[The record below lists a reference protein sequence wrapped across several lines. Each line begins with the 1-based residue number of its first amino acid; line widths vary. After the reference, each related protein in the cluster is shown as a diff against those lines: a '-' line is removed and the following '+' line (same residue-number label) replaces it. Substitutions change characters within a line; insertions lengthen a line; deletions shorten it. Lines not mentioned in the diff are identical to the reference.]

1 MNHSLY
7 PYVSDHCFPSTFTII
22 SADRLGPPPLHHP
35 TNRVD
40 PSESLQP
47 FVTSSIHFVAAHV
60 KHLTH
65 YSHRHNSS
73 CASDAGLATVAS
85 SNLFDQIIN
94 SFGNLSSLN
103 AVFKPTPNPTWQDRA
118 YDFLANRSAIES
130 TSIALAAATFLFLI
144 MSWSSRFS
152 NLGRF
157 SPFTRSPPQGSTIV
171 SDADFSY
178 ITTEDLK
185 RHQQQGGHAPED
197 LGPARDTDMLS
208 LRNKGQ
214 SYPVHFPAYS
224 MAKGELSVG
233 QVREQAG
240 RKIGVDARRVKL
252 IFQGKNLKDDSK
264 QCRQEGLKHESQ
276 ILLTIGD
283 IASASASDDE
293 DGTDGVDDSAD
304 PDSAKRRRNRN
315 KNKKRRNK
323 PKTSGTSTPDASN
336 LGVPLPHAQNSRA
349 PSPKPPQS
357 PLEKIASLREIL
369 YSWDKDVTAFE
380 NTPPAEPAKR
390 DFEGKRLSE
399 TILTQVL
406 LKTDAIE
413 TEGDPDA
420 RAKRKELVKETQDM
434 LKRVDDA
441 AVRHAS

>member
-1 MNHSLY
+1 MGRR
-7 PYVSDHCFPSTFTII
+7 ST
-22 SADRLGPPPLHHP
+22 HP
-35 TNRVD
+35 TKRVD

-65 YSHRHNSS
+65 YSHYHNSS
-73 CASDAGLATVAS
+73 CASAAGLATVAS
-85 SNLFDQIIN
+85 SSLFDQIIN

-103 AVFKPTPNPTWQDRA
+103 AVFKPTPTPNPTWQDRA
-118 YDFLANRSAIES
+118 YDFLANRTAFES
-130 TSIALAAATFLFLI
+130 TSIALAVATFLFLI

-185 RHQQQGGHAPED
+185 RHQQQNAPED
-197 LGPARDTDMLS
+197 MGPPRDTDVLS

-214 SYPVHFPAYS
+214 SYAVHFPAYS
-224 MAKGELSVG
+224 IAKGELSIG
-233 QVREQAG
+233 QVRDQAG

-252 IFQGKNLKDDSK
+252 IYQGKNLKDDGRLCK
-264 QCRQEGLKHESQ
+264 LEGLKHESQ

-283 IASASASDDE
+283 ISASGSDDE
-293 DGTDGVDDSAD
+293 DDSADGQTDSAD

-323 PKTSGTSTPDASN
+323 PKNSGTSTPDASN
-336 LGVPLPHAQNSRA
+336 LGVPYPPAQNSRA

-357 PLEKIASLREIL
+357 ALEKIASLRDVL
-369 YSWDKDVTAFE
+369 YSFEPGVTTFE
-380 NTPPAEPAKR
+380 RTPPTEPAKR

-399 TILTQVL
+399 SILTQVL

-413 TEGDPDA
+413 TEGDQEA
-420 RAKRKELVKETQDM
+420 RAKRKELVKETQDI

>member
-1 MNHSLY
+1 
-7 PYVSDHCFPSTFTII
+7 V
-22 SADRLGPPPLHHP
+22 
-35 TNRVD
+35 
-40 PSESLQP
+40 
-47 FVTSSIHFVAAHV
+47 
-60 KHLTH
+60 
-65 YSHRHNSS
+65 
-73 CASDAGLATVAS
+73 LATVAS
-85 SNLFDQIIN
+85 SSILDQIIN

-103 AVFKPTPNPTWQDRA
+103 AVFKPTPPAPNPTWQDRA
-118 YDFLANRSAIES
+118 YDFLANRSALES

-240 RKIGVDARRVKL
+240 KKIGVDARRVKL

-283 IASASASDDE
+283 ITSASASDDE

-323 PKTSGTSTPDASN
+323 PKNSGTSTPDASN

-349 PSPKPPQS
+349 PSPRPPQS
-357 PLEKIASLREIL
+357 PLEKIASLRETL
-369 YSWDKDVTAFE
+369 YSWDKDVSTFE
-380 NTPPAEPAKR
+380 HTPPAEPAKR

-399 TILTQVL
+399 SILTQVL

-420 RAKRKELVKETQDM
+420 RAKRKELVRETQEM

>member
-1 MNHSLY
+1 
-7 PYVSDHCFPSTFTII
+7 VS
-22 SADRLGPPPLHHP
+22 
-35 TNRVD
+35 
-40 PSESLQP
+40 
-47 FVTSSIHFVAAHV
+47 
-60 KHLTH
+60 
-65 YSHRHNSS
+65 
-73 CASDAGLATVAS
+73 ATVAS
-85 SNLFDQIIN
+85 STILDQLV
-94 SFGNLSSLN
+94 SGLSHGNLSSLP
-103 AVFKPTPNPTWQDRA
+103 AAFAQASEHFFASASTTTPTSWQDWA
-118 YDFLANRSAIES
+118 YAFYAERSTFET
-130 TSIALAAATFLFLI
+130 TSIALAAATFLVLI

-185 RHQQQGGHAPED
+185 RHQQQTGAHGNAPED
-197 LGPARDTDMLS
+197 MGPPRDTDVLS

-214 SYPVHFPAYS
+214 SYAVHFPAYS
-224 MAKGELSVG
+224 IVKGELSVG
-233 QVREQAG
+233 QVRDQAG

-252 IFQGKNLKDDSK
+252 IYQGKNLKDDGRLCK
-264 QCRQEGLKHESQ
+264 QEDLKHESQ

-283 IASASASDDE
+283 ISASGSDDE
-293 DGTDGVDDSAD
+293 DDSADGQTDSAD

-323 PKTSGTSTPDASN
+323 PKNSGTSTPDASN
-336 LGVPLPHAQNSRA
+336 LGVPMPPAQNSRA

-357 PLEKIASLREIL
+357 VLEKISSLRDVL
-369 YSWDKDVTAFE
+369 YSFEPGVTTFE
-380 NTPPAEPAKR
+380 HTPPAEPAKR

-399 TILTQVL
+399 SILTQVL

-420 RAKRKELVKETQDM
+420 RMKRKELVKETQDI

>member
-1 MNHSLY
+1 
-7 PYVSDHCFPSTFTII
+7 
-22 SADRLGPPPLHHP
+22 
-35 TNRVD
+35 
-40 PSESLQP
+40 
-47 FVTSSIHFVAAHV
+47 
-60 KHLTH
+60 
-65 YSHRHNSS
+65 
-73 CASDAGLATVAS
+73 VAS
-85 SNLFDQIIN
+85 SSLFDQLI
-94 SFGNLSSLN
+94 SSLSHGNLSSLN
-103 AVFKPTPNPTWQDRA
+103 AAFAQASEQIFKPASSPTSWQDWA
-118 YDFLANRSAIES
+118 YELVANRNTFET
-130 TSIALAAATFLFLI
+130 TSIALALATFLVLI

-185 RHQQQGGHAPED
+185 RHQQQAGHAPED

-214 SYPVHFPAYS
+214 SYAVHFPAYS
-224 MAKGELSVG
+224 IAKGELSVG
-233 QVREQAG
+233 QVRDQAG
-240 RKIGVDARRVKL
+240 RKIGCDARRVKL
-252 IFQGKNLKDDSK
+252 IFQGKNLKDDGR

-283 IASASASDDE
+283 ISASGSDDE
-293 DGTDGVDDSAD
+293 DDSGDGVDSAAD

-323 PKTSGTSTPDASN
+323 PKNSGSNTPDASN
-336 LGVPLPHAQNSRA
+336 LGVPLPHAQSSRA

-357 PLEKIASLREIL
+357 VLEKIASLRETLRGWEDDI
-369 YSWDKDVTAFE
+369 TTFE
-380 NTPPAEPAKR
+380 RTPPTEPAKR

-413 TEGDPDA
+413 TEGDPEA
-420 RAKRKELVKETQDM
+420 RARRKELVKETQDM

-441 AVRHAS
+441 AVRHASQ

>member
-1 MNHSLY
+1 
-7 PYVSDHCFPSTFTII
+7 
-22 SADRLGPPPLHHP
+22 
-35 TNRVD
+35 
-40 PSESLQP
+40 
-47 FVTSSIHFVAAHV
+47 V

-65 YSHRHNSS
+65 SSHHHNSS
-73 CASDAGLATVAS
+73 CASAAVLATVAS
-85 SNLFDQIIN
+85 SSLFDQIIN
-94 SFGNLSSLN
+94 SFGNLSSLS
-103 AVFKPTPNPTWQDRA
+103 AVFKPTPTPTPIPTWQDRA
-118 YDFLANRSAIES
+118 YDFLANCSTYES

-214 SYPVHFPAYS
+214 SYAVHFPAYS
-224 MAKGELSVG
+224 MAKGELTVG
-233 QVREQAG
+233 QVRDQAG

-252 IFQGKNLKDDSK
+252 IFQGKNLKDDGK
-264 QCRQEGLKHESQ
+264 LCRQEGLKHESQ

-283 IASASASDDE
+283 ITSASASDDE
-293 DGTDGVDDSAD
+293 DESVDGADDAAD

-323 PKTSGTSTPDASN
+323 PKNSGSNTPDASN

-349 PSPKPPQS
+349 PSPKPGQS
-357 PLEKIASLREIL
+357 ALEKIASLRETL
-369 YSWDKDVTAFE
+369 HGWDKDIATFE
-380 NTPPAEPAKR
+380 RTPPTEPAKR

-413 TEGDPDA
+413 TEGDPEA

>member
-1 MNHSLY
+1 M
-7 PYVSDHCFPSTFTII
+7 
-22 SADRLGPPPLHHP
+22 
-35 TNRVD
+35 
-40 PSESLQP
+40 
-47 FVTSSIHFVAAHV
+47 
-60 KHLTH
+60 
-65 YSHRHNSS
+65 
-73 CASDAGLATVAS
+73 AS
-85 SNLFDQIIN
+85 SGLFDQLI
-94 SFGNLSSLN
+94 SGLSHGNLSSLN
-103 AVFKPTPNPTWQDRA
+103 AAIAQASEQIFNSASGPTSWQDWA
-118 YDFLANRSAIES
+118 YDLFANRTTFEN
-130 TSIALAAATFLFLI
+130 TSIALATATFLVLI

-157 SPFTRSPPQGSTIV
+157 SPFSRNPPQGSSIV

-197 LGPARDTDMLS
+197 MGPPRETDMLS

-214 SYPVHFPAYS
+214 SYAVHFPAYS
-224 MAKGELSVG
+224 IAKGELSIG
-233 QVREQAG
+233 QVRDQAG
-240 RKIGVDARRVKL
+240 RKIGVDSRRVKL
-252 IFQGKNLKDDSK
+252 IFQGKNLKDDGK

-293 DGTDGVDDSAD
+293 DDSGDAVDDATD
-304 PDSAKRRRNRN
+304 QDSGKRRRNRN

-323 PKTSGTSTPDASN
+323 PKNSGSNTPDVSN
-336 LGVPLPHAQNSRA
+336 LGVPITPAQNSRA

-357 PLEKIASLREIL
+357 PLEKIASLRETL
-369 YSWDKDVTAFE
+369 YSWEKDVSAFE
-380 NTPPAEPAKR
+380 HTPPTEPAKR

-441 AVRHAS
+441 AARHAS

>member
-1 MNHSLY
+1 M
-7 PYVSDHCFPSTFTII
+7 
-22 SADRLGPPPLHHP
+22 
-35 TNRVD
+35 D

>member
-1 MNHSLY
+1 
-7 PYVSDHCFPSTFTII
+7 
-22 SADRLGPPPLHHP
+22 
-35 TNRVD
+35 
-40 PSESLQP
+40 
-47 FVTSSIHFVAAHV
+47 
-60 KHLTH
+60 
-65 YSHRHNSS
+65 
-73 CASDAGLATVAS
+73 VAS
-85 SNLFDQIIN
+85 SSLFDQFI
-94 SFGNLSSLN
+94 SSLSHGNLSSLN
-103 AVFKPTPNPTWQDRA
+103 AAFAQASEQIFKPASSPTSWQNRA
-118 YDFLANRSAIES
+118 YDLVTNRTTLET
-130 TSIALAAATFLFLI
+130 TSIALAAATFLVLI
-144 MSWSSRFS
+144 MSWSSRLS

-214 SYPVHFPAYS
+214 SYAVHFPAYS
-224 MAKGELSVG
+224 IAKGELSVG
-233 QVREQAG
+233 QVRDQAG

-252 IFQGKNLKDDSK
+252 IFQGKNLKDDGRL
-264 QCRQEGLKHESQ
+264 CRQEGLKHESQ

-283 IASASASDDE
+283 ITSTSGSDDE
-293 DGTDGVDDSAD
+293 DDSGDGIDSAAD
-304 PDSAKRRRNRN
+304 PESSKRRRNRN

-323 PKTSGTSTPDASN
+323 PKNSGSNTPDASN

-357 PLEKIASLREIL
+357 VLEKIASLRDTL
-369 YSWDKDVTAFE
+369 YGWENDVSTFE
-380 NTPPAEPAKR
+380 RTPPTEPSKR

-399 TILTQVL
+399 TILTQIL

-413 TEGDPDA
+413 TEGDPEA
-420 RAKRKELVKETQDM
+420 RARRKELVKETQDM

>member
-1 MNHSLY
+1 M
-7 PYVSDHCFPSTFTII
+7 
-22 SADRLGPPPLHHP
+22 
-35 TNRVD
+35 
-40 PSESLQP
+40 
-47 FVTSSIHFVAAHV
+47 
-60 KHLTH
+60 
-65 YSHRHNSS
+65 
-73 CASDAGLATVAS
+73 AS
-85 SNLFDQIIN
+85 STLLDQIV
-94 SFGNLSSLN
+94 SGLSHGNLSSLP
-103 AVFKPTPNPTWQDRA
+103 AAFAQASEHFFASASTPTSWQDWA
-118 YDFLANRSAIES
+118 YALYAERSTFGIS
-130 TSIALAAATFLFLI
+130 SIALAAATFLFLI

-185 RHQQQGGHAPED
+185 RHQQQNAPED
-197 LGPARDTDMLS
+197 MGPPRDTDVLS

-214 SYPVHFPAYS
+214 SYAVHFPAYS
-224 MAKGELSVG
+224 IAKGELSIG
-233 QVREQAG
+233 QVRDQAG

-252 IFQGKNLKDDSK
+252 IYQGKNLKDDGRLCK
-264 QCRQEGLKHESQ
+264 LEGLKHESQ

-283 IASASASDDE
+283 ISASGSDDE
-293 DGTDGVDDSAD
+293 DDSADGQTDSAD

-323 PKTSGTSTPDASN
+323 PKNSGTSTPDASN
-336 LGVPLPHAQNSRA
+336 LGVPYPPAQNSRA

-357 PLEKIASLREIL
+357 ALEKIASLRDVL
-369 YSWDKDVTAFE
+369 YSFEPGVTTFE
-380 NTPPAEPAKR
+380 RTPPTEPAKR

-413 TEGDPDA
+413 TEGDPEA

>member
-1 MNHSLY
+1 
-7 PYVSDHCFPSTFTII
+7 
-22 SADRLGPPPLHHP
+22 
-35 TNRVD
+35 
-40 PSESLQP
+40 
-47 FVTSSIHFVAAHV
+47 
-60 KHLTH
+60 
-65 YSHRHNSS
+65 
-73 CASDAGLATVAS
+73 VAS
-85 SNLFDQIIN
+85 STILDQLV
-94 SFGNLSSLN
+94 SGLSHGNLSSLP
-103 AVFKPTPNPTWQDRA
+103 AAFAQASEHFFASASTPTSWQDWA
-118 YDFLANRSAIES
+118 YALYAERSTFET
-130 TSIALAAATFLFLI
+130 TSLALAAATFLVLI

-185 RHQQQGGHAPED
+185 RHQQQAGAHSNAPED
-197 LGPARDTDMLS
+197 MGPPRDTDVLS

-214 SYPVHFPAYS
+214 SYAVHFPAYS
-224 MAKGELSVG
+224 IAKGELSIG

-252 IFQGKNLKDDSK
+252 IYQGKNLKDDGRL
-264 QCRQEGLKHESQ
+264 CRMEGLKHESQ

-283 IASASASDDE
+283 ISASGSDDE
-293 DGTDGVDDSAD
+293 DDSADGQTDSAD

-323 PKTSGTSTPDASN
+323 PKNSGTSTPDASN
-336 LGVPLPHAQNSRA
+336 LGVPVPPAQNSRA
-349 PSPKPPQS
+349 PSPKPAQS
-357 PLEKIASLREIL
+357 VLEKISSLRDVL
-369 YSWDKDVTAFE
+369 YSFEPGVTTFE
-380 NTPPAEPAKR
+380 HTPPTEPAKR

-399 TILTQVL
+399 SILTQVL

-420 RAKRKELVKETQDM
+420 RMKRKELVKETQDI